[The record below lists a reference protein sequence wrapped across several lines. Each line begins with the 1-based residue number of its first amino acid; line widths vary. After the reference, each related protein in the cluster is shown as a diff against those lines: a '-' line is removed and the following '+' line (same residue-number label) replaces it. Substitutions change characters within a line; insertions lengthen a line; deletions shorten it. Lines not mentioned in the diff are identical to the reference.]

1 MKTEYKQMIP
11 NILTIIR
18 ISLTPILILLS
29 FLGYIKAVIILSN
42 IADLRDKIDGKLA

>member
-29 FLGYIKAVIILSN
+29 FLGYIKTVIILSI
-42 IADLRDKIDGKLA
+42 IAAITDMLDG